1 MDSLQQVFSVVSA
14 VYTALLS
21 VVRSVFL
28 SSMTTRSIRDPAS
41 YTASEKKETLR
52 GLHRQA
58 RRLDKKWSLSC
69 KPDEYFL
76 LNMIP
81 ILGDSMSTILA
92 IKYLR
97 EIHRSF
103 ALPPEIENKFVK
115 NVVIHAGGSIVPL
128 VGWLFR
134 RVFGV
139 NMRNYRILEK
149 YVMSVDSNSR
159 ESIEA
164 DSVTGLIN

>member
-1 MDSLQQVFSVVSA
+1 
-14 VYTALLS
+14 
-21 VVRSVFL
+21 
-28 SSMTTRSIRDPAS
+28 MTTRHIRDPAS
-41 YTASEKKETLR
+41 YSVSQKKETLR
-52 GLHRQA
+52 ALYRQA
-58 RRLDKKWSLSC
+58 RHLDKKWSLSC

-92 IKYLR
+92 VQYLR
-97 EIHRSF
+97 QIHSSF
-103 ALPPEIENKFVK
+103 ALPPEVENKFVR
-115 NVVIHAGGSIVPL
+115 NVIIHAGGSIVPL

-139 NMRNYRILEK
+139 NMRNYKVLEK
-149 YVMSVDSNSR
+149 YVMSVDPDS